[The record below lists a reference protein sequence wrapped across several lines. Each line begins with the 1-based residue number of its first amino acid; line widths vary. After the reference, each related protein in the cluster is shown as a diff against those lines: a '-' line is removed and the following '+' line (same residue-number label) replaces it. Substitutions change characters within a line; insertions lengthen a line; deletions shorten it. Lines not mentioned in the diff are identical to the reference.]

1 MGVGAGDGDG
11 CAHVRLFDNQFNNA
25 IGDAPVV
32 GSVCMDQI
40 AIDVTDF
47 PATGV
52 GSGVELISTDASSK
66 ATLDQIALAAGVVPH
81 AIISKIS
88 SKVHR
93 AYRSPA
99 IQIDAV
105 SSTQFKQCL

>member
-1 MGVGAGDGDG
+1 
-11 CAHVRLFDNQFNNA
+11 
-25 IGDAPVV
+25 
-32 GSVCMDQI
+32 MDQI

-52 GSGVELISTDASSK
+52 GSGVELISTDPSSRASF
-66 ATLDQIALAAGVVPH
+66 DQLALAAGVVPH

-93 AYRSPA
+93 SYRSPA
-99 IQIDAV
+99 VMIDAP
-105 SSTQFKQCL
+105 SSTQLKHCH

>member
-1 MGVGAGDGDG
+1 MQVGEEGDKRG
-11 CAHVRLFDNQFNNA
+11 AFVRIFDEVFS
-25 IGDAPVV
+25 IPLGDAPVI
-32 GSVCMDQI
+32 GCVCMDQI

-47 PATGV
+47 PATAV
-52 GSGVELISTDASSK
+52 GSGVELISTDPSSR

-93 AYRSPA
+93 SYRSPSV
-99 IQIDAV
+99 QINAQ
-105 SSTQFKQCL
+105 SLSQLKHCH